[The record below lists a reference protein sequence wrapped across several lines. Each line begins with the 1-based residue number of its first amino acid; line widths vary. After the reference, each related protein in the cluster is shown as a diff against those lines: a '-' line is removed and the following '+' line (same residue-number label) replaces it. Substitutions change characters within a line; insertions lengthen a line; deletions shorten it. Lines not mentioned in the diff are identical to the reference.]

1 LKLSILVL
9 AYNKERFIEQAM
21 SSIFSQVVNFEYEI
35 VIAEDCSTDRTKKI
49 IQSLYEGHPNVRVIY
64 NEENLS
70 LSQPFRAMPRDHD
83 MVVLKDIFYKHE
95 NPKMILKLAYLTL
108 ANTANVII
116 MEKKGIMDI
125 DATKALLEEFMK
137 DAGLSIEDKSIIAP
151 MPGLVIKILTKVGD
165 EVKKGDKLV
174 IIEAMKMENSLA
186 SPINGIVT
194 KINAVENNPVEKDTI
209 LIELEESK

>member
-1 LKLSILVL
+1 MEKIIVKIDDQEFETEINPHNPEKIMSNFNSISKSNDVRILKEYGHNVFSFLVNNKVYL
-9 AYNKERFIEQAM
+9 VQYDEKNGDSKIIYN
-21 SSIFSQVVNFEYEI
+21 NFEQKVSIKTE
-35 VIAEDCSTDRTKKI
+35 
-49 IQSLYEGHPNVRVIY
+49 
-64 NEENLS
+64 
-70 LSQPFRAMPRDHD
+70 
-83 MVVLKDIFYKHE
+83 
-95 NPKMILKLAYLTL
+95 
-108 ANTANVII
+108 
-116 MEKKGIMDI
+116 
-125 DATKALLEEFMK
+125 TKALLEEFMK